1 MERDLTHFRQKAQAC
16 EPQDVDQLRLSE
28 LFTGIQ
34 NLRKDIVEVVEMAK
48 SIIPKRLVCL
58 EWSHKEY
65 YASLGCSSVDEL
77 KYHAGDPFQ
86 TTNGPLETQL
96 HVDAER
102 LGDFKPAT
110 YDLVICTNVFEHLS
124 HPETSF
130 RSVVKA
136 TAPGGWILITAP
148 FFEIN
153 HGAPWD
159 FHRFSYYAWY
169 VYAKDN
175 DLCIHKIGG
184 VHEIFPERIY
194 LLSYII
200 AQKQPCHQPSE
211 VLNTPTLVSLAKEN
225 GYGL

>member
-1 MERDLTHFRQKAQAC
+1 VATRFHS
-16 EPQDVDQLRLSE
+16 EPKSIENFQQLE

-34 NLRKDIVEVVEMAK
+34 DLRKEIVEVIEMAK
-48 SIIPKRLVCL
+48 GVIPKRLVCL

-65 YASLGCSSVDEL
+65 YASLECSSVDEI

-86 TTNGPLETQL
+86 TTNGPFETQL

-102 LGDFKPAT
+102 LGDLKPGV
-110 YDLVICTNVFEHLS
+110 YELIICTNVFEHLS
-124 HPETSF
+124 HPEASF

-136 TAPGGWILITAP
+136 AAPGGWILITAP

-159 FHRFSYYAWY
+159 FHRYSYHAWY

-184 VHEIFPERIY
+184 VHEIVPERIY

-211 VLNTPTLVSLAKEN
+211 VLDTPTLVSLVKES
-225 GYGL
+225 GYVL